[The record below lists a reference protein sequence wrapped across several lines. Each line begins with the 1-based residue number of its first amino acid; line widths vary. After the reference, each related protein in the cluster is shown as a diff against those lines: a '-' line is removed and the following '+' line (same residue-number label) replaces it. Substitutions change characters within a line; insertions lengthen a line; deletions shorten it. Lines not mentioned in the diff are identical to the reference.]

1 MKPVFKYALASLAL
15 AASSGAFAAV
25 TTPDTGNG
33 SLVLFV
39 RDLSSPSRVFA
50 ADLGVTLDS
59 LLTQDAI
66 TNTPGNTTDLRN
78 GTPISVN
85 AALPSFHSDAL
96 ATFLQTSSA
105 LGYEYAILGGDTLG
119 SSSVSDA
126 FRYVGTNE
134 VQFGTSFLS
143 NTTTNQLND
152 NSGIASTVNGFFAD
166 LNGALVHHELR
177 GVRPGRHLRCAGQ
190 HVLRYAVRRRHRH
203 RRHRHEPVHADFER
217 QQLGQGPHLPVC
229 GCHVVLRRHA
239 DVGLCRRPAGSPAG
253 GCVAARQRTR
263 WSRHDPPSPQRRS
276 RGGLSP
282 RS

>member
-166 LNGALVHHELR
+166 LNGALGANSFVTNFAEF
-177 GVRPGRHLRCAGQ
+177 GQAGTFGAQ
-190 HVLRYAVRRRHRH
+190 ANTFFGTPFDDDTATVGTATNLYMLTSSGSSSAKARIYQFADVTLSFDGTLTSASVGGPQVPLPAAVWLLGSALVGLGTIRRRRNG
-203 RRHRHEPVHADFER
+203 E
-217 QQLGQGPHLPVC
+217 
-229 GCHVVLRRHA
+229 
-239 DVGLCRRPAGSPAG
+239 
-253 GCVAARQRTR
+253 VAAA
-263 WSRHDPPSPQRRS
+263 
-276 RGGLSP
+276 
-282 RS
+282 